1 MTGPAANVAKMQ
13 SHFLKQVL
21 ALAALPRLILDQR
34 PRCCAEA
41 PRPPDSV
48 KLDTF
53 SQLGRK
59 MIHEAGEGDNVKNL
73 AIVGGCSV
81 IGLLTTVY
89 VTNPLLW
96 HALPSHIA
104 YHRELFNIFG
114 NRKAPGRA

>member
-1 MTGPAANVAKMQ
+1 
-13 SHFLKQVL
+13 
-21 ALAALPRLILDQR
+21 
-34 PRCCAEA
+34 
-41 PRPPDSV
+41 
-48 KLDTF
+48 
-53 SQLGRK
+53 

-89 VTNPLLW
+89 VTNPLLL

>member
-89 VTNPLLW
+89 VTNPLLLRPR
-96 HALPSHIA
+96 HLTSPTP
-104 YHRELFNIFG
+104 RELFNIFG
-114 NRKAPGRA
+114 NRKTAGR